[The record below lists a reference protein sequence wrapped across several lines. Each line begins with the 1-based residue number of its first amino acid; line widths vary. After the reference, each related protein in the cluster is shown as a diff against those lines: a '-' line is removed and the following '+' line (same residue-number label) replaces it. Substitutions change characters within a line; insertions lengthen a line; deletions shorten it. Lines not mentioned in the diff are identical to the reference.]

1 MGFLTPL
8 FLAAAGAAVI
18 PVMLHLVRRMRA
30 REVPFSSL
38 MFLTATPIQKI
49 RRRRLQDV
57 LLMLLRAAVLV
68 LLAAVFARPY
78 LLQEDIPTVFERQQ
92 ESVVI
97 LVDVSLSM
105 QHEGRFAQAL
115 ELAQTRLTQGNEWA
129 LVAFSRGAEQLT
141 ALGRDRD
148 LHRDVLSRLESSF
161 ASTDYF
167 PALSLAADILQDA
180 RYASR
185 TIVLVSDFQQT
196 GFSAAMDNL
205 VLPEGIAFEPIA
217 VGSGTLDN
225 RYFTDFAATM
235 HRRGELVAIHLDA
248 RIHPEGEVT
257 LTLQGN
263 DEAVQYG
270 SAVSF
275 RPVTDRTGPVLGQLF
290 VRDAE
295 TQADDYHYFTYD
307 VRPRPEV
314 VIVDSTVPQRT
325 AFFLRSAFELGE
337 ASQYQVVVRR
347 APAQL
352 SGADMVI
359 VADAAALS
367 ASDIRTLAG
376 FARRGGSVVLA
387 CSSSELPGPSALLGT
402 GLADALISNYDLQSA
417 AAIIADVDDQ
427 HPALSL
433 FAGGPILRP
442 RIRQYV
448 RVAADSLAQTIAT
461 YDTGDPFLIERAL
474 GRGRVLLFTSSLST
488 EWTDLP
494 LTEVF
499 VPLLYRIA
507 GYATGISAAPPA
519 YTVGDAVSIT
529 GAPDGVWEVSDPEG
543 AIYTVEADSAGLG
556 FFRQADLPG
565 HYRIRQGRTGFSI
578 AVNVDP
584 GEADLTARDTEEAY
598 AAVTYQRTASGETE
612 RLPVDQEQQQNL
624 WRVLLIAVLGLF
636 VLESVLSSRR

>member
-1 MGFLTPL
+1 MAFLTPL
-8 FLAAAGAAVI
+8 FLAAAAAAVI

-38 MFLTATPIQKI
+38 MFLAATPIQKI

-57 LLMLLRAAVLV
+57 LLMLLRAAVLM
-68 LLAAVFARPY
+68 LLAMVFARPY
-78 LLQEDIPTVFERQQ
+78 LLQEDVPFVLERQQ

-97 LVDVSLSM
+97 LMDVSLSM

-115 ELAQTRLTQGNEWA
+115 ELAQERLNRGNEWA
-129 LVAFSRGAEQLT
+129 VVTFSRGAEQLT

-148 LHRDVLSRLESSF
+148 LHRAALSRLEPSY
-161 ASTDYF
+161 ASTDFF

-196 GFSAAMDNL
+196 GFSAAMDDP
-205 VLPEGIAFEPIA
+205 VLPAGIAFEPVA
-217 VGSGTLDN
+217 VGSGTIDN
-225 RYFTDFAATM
+225 RYFTDFAATL

-257 LTLQGN
+257 LTLNGSE
-263 DEAVQYG
+263 EAVQYG
-270 SAVSF
+270 PVVSF

-290 VRDAE
+290 IGDTEMR
-295 TQADDYHYFTYD
+295 ADDYHYFTYN
-307 VRPRPEV
+307 VRPRPEI
-314 VIVDSTVPQRT
+314 VIVDPALPQRA

-337 ASQYQVVVRR
+337 TSRYRVAVRR
-347 APAQL
+347 APTQL
-352 SGADMVI
+352 SGADLVI
-359 VADAAALS
+359 VADVAALNV
-367 ASDIRTLAG
+367 SDIRALTD
-376 FARRGGSVVLA
+376 FAERGGSVVLA

-402 GLADALISNYDLQSA
+402 GRANAIVSSYDLQSA
-417 AAIIADVDDQ
+417 AAIIGGVDDQ
-427 HPALSL
+427 HPALAL

-442 RIRQYV
+442 RFRQYV
-448 RVAADSLAQTIAT
+448 QVAADSLAQTIAV
-461 YDTGDPFLIERAL
+461 YDTGDPFLIERPL
-474 GRGRVLLFTSSLST
+474 GQGRVLLFSSSLST

-494 LTEVF
+494 LTEVY
-499 VPLLYRIA
+499 VPLLYQIA
-507 GYATGISAAPPA
+507 GYATGISAAQPA

-543 AIYTVEADSAGLG
+543 AIYTVEADSAGTG
-556 FFRQADLPG
+556 FFRQTDLPG
-565 HYRIRQGRTGFSI
+565 HYRIRQGRSGFSM

-584 GEADLTARDTEEAY
+584 READLTARDAEEAY
-598 AAVTYQRTASGETE
+598 AAVTYQRTASVETE
-612 RLPVDQEQQQNL
+612 HLPEDQEQRQNL
-624 WRVLLIAVLGLF
+624 WRVLLIVVLGLF